1 MRRWRRAAVI
11 SPSRAL
17 RQAKAE
23 VRVVGQRIGV
33 DDGREAIGGR
43 GVVALVEVGLA
54 ERLED
59 GGLAGLERQRALQQ
73 HRRRAGM
80 AVGEHLRAAAEQ
92 LIGGFALLGRRR
104 RGLHR

>member
-1 MRRWRRAAVI
+1 M
-11 SPSRAL
+11 
-17 RQAKAE
+17 
-23 VRVVGQRIGV
+23 RVVGDRVGV

-43 GVVALVEVGLA
+43 GMVALVEVGLA

-59 GGLAGLERQRALQQ
+59 GGLSGLERQRALQQ
-73 HRRRAGM
+73 DGGRAGM
-80 AVGEHLRAAAEQ
+80 PVGEHLRAPAKE